1 MGVSLKQ
8 WQKMFDVTADL
19 LLEHEEELSKIDAVI
34 GDGDH
39 GLTIA
44 KIARL
49 MKDKATKE
57 YDSAEAYFDDLG
69 WDAIKVQGGSAGPLF
84 GTWLSGM
91 KNAPEGA
98 GVAEVLENA
107 LEELRTI
114 SQAKVGEKTM
124 MDAIIPATEAAN
136 AAADDASALEA
147 AEKAAKEVK
156 KTAEKVTKEVKKAA
170 PKTTAK
176 KSAAKK
182 EIKTE
187 VVLQYG
193 EKEVNT
199 KDMIASVKKDWT
211 KQKHKISEIKSIEL
225 YVKPEDYAVYYVIN
239 GEHTGKV
246 WL

>member
-69 WDAIKVQGGSAGPLF
+69 WDAINVQGGSAGPLF

-98 GVAEVLENA
+98 GVAECTG
-107 LEELRTI
+107 RT
-114 SQAKVGEKTM
+114 SYHQSG
-124 MDAIIPATEAAN
+124 
-136 AAADDASALEA
+136 
-147 AEKAAKEVK
+147 
-156 KTAEKVTKEVKKAA
+156 
-170 PKTTAK
+170 
-176 KSAAKK
+176 KS
-182 EIKTE
+182 
-187 VVLQYG
+187 
-193 EKEVNT
+193 
-199 KDMIASVKKDWT
+199 WR
-211 KQKHKISEIKSIEL
+211 
-225 YVKPEDYAVYYVIN
+225 EDN
-239 GEHTGKV
+239 DGCHHPCNRSCKCCSR
-246 WL
+246 

>member
-69 WDAIKVQGGSAGPLF
+69 WDAINVQGGSAGPLF

-114 SQAKVGEKTM
+114 SQAR
-124 MDAIIPATEAAN
+124 
-136 AAADDASALEA
+136 
-147 AEKAAKEVK
+147 
-156 KTAEKVTKEVKKAA
+156 
-170 PKTTAK
+170 
-176 KSAAKK
+176 
-182 EIKTE
+182 EI
-187 VVLQYG
+187 L
-193 EKEVNT
+193 NRR
-199 KDMIASVKKDWT
+199 
-211 KQKHKISEIKSIEL
+211 L
-225 YVKPEDYAVYYVIN
+225 
-239 GEHTGKV
+239 
-246 WL
+246 

>member
-57 YDSAEAYFDDLG
+57 EDRGEAYFDDVG
-69 WDAIKVQGGSAGPLF
+69 WDAINVQGGSAGPLF

-147 AEKAAKEVK
+147 AEKAAKEGAEH
-156 KTAEKVTKEVKKAA
+156 TADCV
-170 PKTTAK
+170 AK
-176 KSAAKK
+176 YGRAKN
-182 EIKTE
+182 
-187 VVLQYG
+187 YG
-193 EKEVNT
+193 EQSLGV
-199 KDMIASVKKDWT
+199 KDAGACSIALIF
-211 KQKHKISEIKSIEL
+211 QGL
-225 YVKPEDYAVYYVIN
+225 RAGYNA
-239 GEHTGKV
+239 
-246 WL
+246 

>member
-69 WDAIKVQGGSAGPLF
+69 WDAINVQGGSAGPLF

-107 LEELRTI
+107 L
-114 SQAKVGEKTM
+114 
-124 MDAIIPATEAAN
+124 
-136 AAADDASALEA
+136 
-147 AEKAAKEVK
+147 
-156 KTAEKVTKEVKKAA
+156 
-170 PKTTAK
+170 
-176 KSAAKK
+176 
-182 EIKTE
+182 
-187 VVLQYG
+187 
-193 EKEVNT
+193 
-199 KDMIASVKKDWT
+199 
-211 KQKHKISEIKSIEL
+211 
-225 YVKPEDYAVYYVIN
+225 
-239 GEHTGKV
+239 
-246 WL
+246 